1 MGCHWRTWVQPL
13 CVLSHR
19 YKFIL
24 ITKDLQ
30 DWDQLIAKVID
41 FNVLRRLSML
51 SVTIPDQPEQMR
63 RVLQLSGASDLRELS
78 LFRVTSAH
86 WPLMHNFVS
95 GLAQQHGSSLTKLA
109 VMKILLPTSV
119 LHLLCH
125 GCPNISSLFF
135 VGEQG
140 KLVSLEHK
148 CGFVQHSH
156 IHKSRTKFRVP
167 FPIFSISV
175 LCISTSL

>member
-1 MGCHWRTWVQPL
+1 MEFAGCHWKEWVQL
-13 CVLSHR
+13 LYVLSHR
-19 YKFIL
+19 YEFIL
-24 ITKDLQ
+24 ITKGLQ
-30 DWDQLIAKVID
+30 DWDQLIAKVIE
-41 FNVLRRLSML
+41 FNILRRLSML
-51 SVTIPDQPEQMR
+51 SVTIPDQPEQMQ

-78 LFRVTSAH
+78 LIRMTSAH
-86 WPLMHNFVS
+86 WSLTHNFVS

-109 VMKILLPTSV
+109 VMKILVPTSV

-148 CGFVQHSH
+148 CVFMEHSPC
-156 IHKSRTKFRVP
+156 S
-167 FPIFSISV
+167 
-175 LCISTSL
+175 